1 MEKEQLS
8 LWTSDE
14 TYLFCEIL
22 ANLMNNFK
30 DTLKNRALKNYLHM
44 KYLIPLLFN
53 LKNAWKMLRSK
64 KKIQKTLKQEERNQI
79 VGRSETNNLKQQW

>member
-1 MEKEQLS
+1 
-8 LWTSDE
+8 
-14 TYLFCEIL
+14 
-22 ANLMNNFK
+22 
-30 DTLKNRALKNYLHM
+30 M
-44 KYLIPLLFN
+44 KYLIPLLLN

>member
-14 TYLFCEIL
+14 TYVFCEIL

-30 DTLKNRALKNYLHM
+30 DTLKNRALKKLSAHEVFDS
-44 KYLIPLLFN
+44 I
-53 LKNAWKMLRSK
+53 
-64 KKIQKTLKQEERNQI
+64 I
-79 VGRSETNNLKQQW
+79 V